1 MSLGKFSLSTCL
13 QLLEVIL
20 TSPLL
25 QTELYEYTWIHKLVS
40 FLSSDNLHEQLTVNH
55 VWVVVSSF
63 PNDIFVTW
71 DFQIRLKELLFLVT
85 SSTLGDLFS
94 GS

>member
-20 TSPLL
+20 TSSLL

-40 FLSSDNLHEQLTVNH
+40 FLSSDNLHEQ
-55 VWVVVSSF
+55 
-63 PNDIFVTW
+63 
-71 DFQIRLKELLFLVT
+71 
-85 SSTLGDLFS
+85 
-94 GS
+94 